1 MRTNMLLA
9 AAVGAVLTSTAA
21 VAANS
26 FDIYVSGSSAAKSF
40 FQLDVQNFFGGATN
54 AATKI
59 YNYKD
64 PAIPSTNGQ
73 PDYSVTVVTVGNNQ
87 GITGLAVGDTV
98 SLHYAGEL
106 GSVWGVAGA
115 FRTAARTRAQLTG
128 LNCAASGT
136 TVTTTN
142 VTTITCQGSAFNHV
156 TDTDGA
162 SPAVMASAT
171 ADILV
176 SDVEPDLFTAD
187 NWPTANTDLTLIPTV
202 LGAAPTATNITAA
215 KVVLAPTIGQVFN
228 VVGNNIPGI
237 ANNQRINLSSNT
249 VRAIL
254 TGQYGTWNQVPEAN
268 DGTNATPIF
277 VCRRDHGSGTEISA
291 SVTFTGN
298 ECGLAGAN
306 PVISQLVTG
315 SAPSTSDNFQENA
328 STVDMDTCIA
338 THNGSIGIRGLTTPS
353 TGRVVF
359 NIDGVEANAH
369 NAAAGAYPYAYEAW
383 VGTTGAHTGVPGLVA
398 TKLLNRL
405 QSTTTLA
412 LYSNFQETVS
422 KATPASPS
430 NLAGGTFVVGTNT
443 PRNIYGLQGLGA
455 NGGGLN
461 TETGASIGT
470 SKVPTALFDR
480 GGNSCLLKTNNNQ

>member
-21 VAANS
+21 VAANV
-26 FDIYVSGSSAAKSF
+26 DIYVSGSSAAKSF

-73 PDYSVTVVTVGNNQ
+73 PDYSVTVVTVANNQ
-87 GITGLAVGDTV
+87 GISGLAVGDTV
-98 SLHYAGEL
+98 SMHYSGEL

-115 FRTAARTRAQLTG
+115 FRTPARTRAFLTG
-128 LNCAASGT
+128 SNCAASGT

-162 SPAVMASAT
+162 SPALMATAT

-176 SDVEPDLFTAD
+176 SDVEPDLFTSD

-202 LGAAPTATNITAA
+202 LGAAPTAANISTA
-215 KVVLAPTIGQVFN
+215 KGVLTPVIGQVFN
-228 VVGNNIPGI
+228 FIGNNIPGI
-237 ANNQRINLSSNT
+237 ANNQKINLSSNSL
-249 VRAIL
+249 RAIF
-254 TGQYGTWNQVPEAN
+254 TGSYTSWNQVPEAN

-277 VCRRDHGSGTEISA
+277 VCRRDHGSGTQISA
-291 SVTFTGN
+291 SVTVTGF
-298 ECGLAGAN
+298 ECGLSGAN
-306 PVISQLVTG
+306 QMPPQQVAGT
-315 SAPSTSDNFQENA
+315 APSTNATFQENA

-338 THNGSIGIRGLTTPS
+338 THNGSIGLRSLTTPS
-353 TGRVVF
+353 AARVVF

-412 LYSNFQETVS
+412 LYSNFQETVT
-422 KATPASPS
+422 KGAASV
-430 NLAGGTFVVGTNT
+430 GGTFVVSSGT
-443 PRNIYGLQGLGA
+443 PKSVYGLQGLGA
-455 NGGGLN
+455 SGGGAN
-461 TETGASIGT
+461 SETGATIVT